1 MAGKS
6 YVASRGGVLVE
17 EYSLQESLGPSSAGG
32 LVALGSDGLIDQ
44 SMLPASEGG
53 GGKMVI
59 PKRQLFINNG
69 NWTKPAN
76 FIEGTLRL
84 TGIGGGSSGT
94 ISGVVGTPISKGG
107 NSGEYVYRI
116 AVDVSDIA
124 TEGDIPVIVG
134 TGGTSV
140 TATTANANLAGIAG
154 TPTSFG
160 TKVVLAGGPA
170 PASINQSQIGT
181 FAPGGVAALGTN
193 HRPEPATSP
202 QCPLAGSGGKPVL
215 SSQPLGVCG
224 GAGGLILDATGITA
238 GGGGTMGSGGTGYGA
253 GGGAGYSGSVLP
265 AYSGAGAD
273 GALLLEW
280 LEVVE

>member
-1 MAGKS
+1 MAGKT

-17 EYSLQESLGPSSAGG
+17 EYSLQQSLGPSSAGG
-32 LVALGSDGLIDQ
+32 LVALGEDGLIDP
-44 SMLPASEGG
+44 SMLPASGG

-94 ISGVVGTPISKGG
+94 ISAAAGSPISKGG

-124 TEGDIPVIVG
+124 TEDDIPVTVG
-134 TGGTSV
+134 TGGAS
-140 TATTANANLAGIAG
+140 ATTPTTGTSTSGIAG

-160 TKVVLAGGPA
+160 TKVVLAGGIA
-170 PASINQSQIGT
+170 PVSSAQAQTGP
-181 FAPGGVAALGTN
+181 FAWGGVAALSTSG
-193 HRPEPATSP
+193 RSEPATSP
-202 QCPLAGSGGKPVL
+202 QCPLAGSAGKPVL
-215 SSQPLGVCG
+215 SGQAQGVCG

-238 GGGGTMGSGGTGYGA
+238 GGGGTGSSGGAGYGA
-253 GGGAGYSGSVLP
+253 GGGAGQSITTPS
-265 AYSGAGAD
+265 YSGAGAD

-280 LEVVE
+280 LEAVE